1 MPVVNIHEA
10 KSTLSRLVEAVE
22 RGTETEIVI
31 ARNGRPVARLVPL
44 ATQRSPI
51 RLGLARG
58 QFVAPDDIDATN
70 DEVASLFA
78 GDTV

>member
-1 MPVVNIHEA
+1 VPVVNIHEA

-44 ATQRSPI
+44 ATVRLPI

-70 DEVASLFA
+70 DEVAALFA
-78 GDTV
+78 GDTT